1 MEVSTISRL
10 FLPSESNQLE
20 KREQVFASGQSHDNL
35 KLPRLLMDSLLIGW
49 SETMSTL
56 QARSRMKNLLLFVPN
71 TVLLCGRLMTDSRV
85 PRTERALV
93 AGAIVYAII
102 PFDLIPDMI
111 PFVGQ
116 IDDAY
121 LIALTL
127 LRLMDRTDER
137 ILREHWNGGG
147 DIVQLVEAT
156 AMIAGKFLPKRI
168 RRVLTSR
175 VAVAKEKE
183 DEQFLSKPL
192 LVAYSEEERQGTG
205 SRQ

>member
-1 MEVSTISRL
+1 
-10 FLPSESNQLE
+10 
-20 KREQVFASGQSHDNL
+20 
-35 KLPRLLMDSLLIGW
+35 
-49 SETMSTL
+49 
-56 QARSRMKNLLLFVPN
+56 
-71 TVLLCGRLMTDSRV
+71 MTDSRV

-147 DIVQLVEAT
+147 DIVQLIEAT

-175 VAVAKEKE
+175 VVVAKEKE
-183 DEQFLSKPL
+183 DEQFLPTPL
-192 LVAYSEEERQGTG
+192 LVASSDEEADGARQ
-205 SRQ
+205 

>member
-1 MEVSTISRL
+1 
-10 FLPSESNQLE
+10 
-20 KREQVFASGQSHDNL
+20 
-35 KLPRLLMDSLLIGW
+35 
-49 SETMSTL
+49 MSTL

-71 TVLLCGRLMTDSRV
+71 TILLCGRLMTDSRV
-85 PRTERALV
+85 PRTEKALL

>member
-1 MEVSTISRL
+1 MIISVL
-10 FLPSESNQLE
+10 FLTPESNQLE
-20 KREQVFASGQSHDNL
+20 RREQVFASGQSHDNL
-35 KLPRLLMDSLLIGW
+35 KLHDSLLIGR

-56 QARSRMKNLLLFVPN
+56 QARSRMKNLAMFVPN

-93 AGAIVYAII
+93 AGAIAYAII

-111 PFVGQ
+111 PFIGQ

-175 VAVAKEKE
+175 VAVAEEKE

>member
-1 MEVSTISRL
+1 
-10 FLPSESNQLE
+10 
-20 KREQVFASGQSHDNL
+20 
-35 KLPRLLMDSLLIGW
+35 
-49 SETMSTL
+49 MSTL

-183 DEQFLSKPL
+183 DEQVLSKPL
-192 LVAYSEEERQGTG
+192 LVAYSDEERQSTG

>member
-205 SRQ
+205 SQQ